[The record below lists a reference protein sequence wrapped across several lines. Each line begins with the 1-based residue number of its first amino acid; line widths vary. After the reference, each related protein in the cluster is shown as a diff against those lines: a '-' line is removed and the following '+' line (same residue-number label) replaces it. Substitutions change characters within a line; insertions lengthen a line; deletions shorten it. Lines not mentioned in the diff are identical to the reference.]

1 MMADLLRALAHLND
15 HWIADLVGC
24 VSLFTLL
31 FGGLFLGHGM
41 GFK

>member
-1 MMADLLRALAHLND
+1 MMAGLLRALARLD
-15 HWIADLVGC
+15 AHWAGDLIGC
-24 VSLFTLL
+24 ASLFALL